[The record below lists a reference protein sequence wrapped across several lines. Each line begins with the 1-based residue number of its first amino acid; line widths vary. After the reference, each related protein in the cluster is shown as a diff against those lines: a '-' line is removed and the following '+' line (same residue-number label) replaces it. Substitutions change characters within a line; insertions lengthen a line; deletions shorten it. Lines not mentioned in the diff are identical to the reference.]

1 MTIDDL
7 RSRFR
12 GDLLEPASPGF
23 DTARMVW
30 NGMIDRRP
38 KLIVRC
44 RNAADV
50 AAAGDFARETRTSP
64 SPYAAADT
72 MLRAMPSAMAA

>member
-38 KLIVRC
+38 KLIARC
-44 RNAADV
+44 
-50 AAAGDFARETRTSP
+50 
-64 SPYAAADT
+64 
-72 MLRAMPSAMAA
+72 